1 MRKLMTAFVATAA
14 ILAAGSVAMATPVT
28 GAGLLPLTN
37 SYSPI
42 KNIGCWCG
50 PYRCACGHPYG
61 YYGGS
66 TPMPTGPM
74 VMGIA
79 IATSTCKEEGAGH
92 SRRP

>member
-61 YYGGS
+61 YYGGYH
-66 TPMPTGPM
+66 PY
-74 VMGIA
+74 A
-79 IATSTCKEEGAGH
+79 Y
-92 SRRP
+92 RPYGYGYRYRY